1 MILSKLRMV
10 LPDEH
15 REKILDAILGI
26 LEPVRVQS
34 GCRDIRLCMDT
45 ENIKTIILL
54 DEWKNLNHYKKF
66 LCSEYYKIIL
76 SVIEMLSD
84 KPELSIYTNSVIL
97 GFDYVKKVRGS
108 QTRKSRYESS

>member
-34 GCRDIRLCMDT
+34 GCMDIRLCMDT
-45 ENIKTIILL
+45 ENCKTLILL
-54 DEWKNLNHYKKF
+54 DEWKTLNHYKKF

-76 SVIEMLSD
+76 SVIEMLSH
-84 KPELSIYTNSVIL
+84 KPEFNIHTNSEIL
-97 GFDYVKKVRGS
+97 GFDFVNKVRGS
-108 QTRKSRYESS
+108 QIREIRYELS